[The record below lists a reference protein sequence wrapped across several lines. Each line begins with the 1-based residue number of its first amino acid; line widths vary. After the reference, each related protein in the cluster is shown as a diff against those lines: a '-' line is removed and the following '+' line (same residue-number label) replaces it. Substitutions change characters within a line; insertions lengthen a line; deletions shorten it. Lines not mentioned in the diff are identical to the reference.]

1 MEKKS
6 KIFCIAGQLTILNA
20 MTLLFNTVGSPTKKR
35 SNQILFQI
43 KARKKKHNEVPAK
56 SELAK
61 RSIYKIDPKS

>member
-1 MEKKS
+1 
-6 KIFCIAGQLTILNA
+6 